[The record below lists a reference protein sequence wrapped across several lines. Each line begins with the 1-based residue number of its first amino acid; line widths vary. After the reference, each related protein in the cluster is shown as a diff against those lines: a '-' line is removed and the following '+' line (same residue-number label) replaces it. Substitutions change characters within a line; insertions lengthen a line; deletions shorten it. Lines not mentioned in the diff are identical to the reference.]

1 MTIQE
6 QIKKDL
12 TGAMKAKDE
21 KKKNALR
28 VVMGEFGRTDKKEVS
43 DEDAV
48 RVLRKLIKS
57 EQEVLEKKGETESR
71 YIQILEG
78 YLPDMASEEE
88 IRAWIDANIDFS
100 EYKNKMQ
107 AMRPIMT
114 HFGSRADGNLVKTVL
129 QGV

>member
-107 AMRPIMT
+107 AMRPIMA